1 MGKGGG
7 LLNLLEKLV
16 CGVGGMGG
24 KEVGS
29 VGCGVAGLCGVGCG
43 GAPEM
48 VGGELGW
55 VNPIQKFGILR
66 REKKLCNSAPYPLI
80 LVKRN

>member
-1 MGKGGG
+1 MGKRGG

-48 VGGELGW
+48 VGG
-55 VNPIQKFGILR
+55 
-66 REKKLCNSAPYPLI
+66 S
-80 LVKRN
+80 

>member
-1 MGKGGG
+1 MTCAVRGVGLGNGGG

-29 VGCGVAGLCGVGCG
+29 VGCGVAGLSGVGCG
-43 GAPEM
+43 RAPEM
-48 VGGELGW
+48 GGGVRLG
-55 VNPIQKFGILR
+55 KS
-66 REKKLCNSAPYPLI
+66 NSKIWHFTAGNKI
-80 LVKRN
+80 M

>member
-1 MGKGGG
+1 MEKGVA

-16 CGVGGMGG
+16 SGVGGMGG

-48 VGGELGW
+48 GGGVRLG
-55 VNPIQKFGILR
+55 KS
-66 REKKLCNSAPYPLI
+66 NSKIRHFTAGNEI
-80 LVKRN
+80 M

>member
-1 MGKGGG
+1 MGTRGG
-7 LLNLLEKLV
+7 LLNLLEMLV

-29 VGCGVAGLCGVGCG
+29 VECGVAGLRGVGCG

-48 VGGELGW
+48 VGG
-55 VNPIQKFGILR
+55 
-66 REKKLCNSAPYPLI
+66 S
-80 LVKRN
+80 